1 MHPATGFILERVV
14 PKGGVTLHDVYLK
27 EGTIVGVNGWVI
39 HRNKSI
45 FGEDV
50 HTFRPERWIEGDEE
64 RIKDMKRNQFSV
76 SLCLSYKRKGT
87 PPPTLQETQHL
98 PLLSSYGTRADSS
111 SKKKKFGYGPRSC
124 IGKNISILEMWKAI
138 FELYRNFDIDVV
150 GDKEWE
156 INGSWFTPQRN
167 VEVLFKPRS

>member
-14 PKGGVTLHDVYLK
+14 PKGGVTLHDVYLR

-76 SLCLSYKRKGT
+76 SC
-87 PPPTLQETQHL
+87 PTLPTKRQSP
-98 PLLSSYGTRADSS
+98 PLS
-111 SKKKKFGYGPRSC
+111 
-124 IGKNISILEMWKAI
+124 M
-138 FELYRNFDIDVV
+138 
-150 GDKEWE
+150 
-156 INGSWFTPQRN
+156 
-167 VEVLFKPRS
+167 